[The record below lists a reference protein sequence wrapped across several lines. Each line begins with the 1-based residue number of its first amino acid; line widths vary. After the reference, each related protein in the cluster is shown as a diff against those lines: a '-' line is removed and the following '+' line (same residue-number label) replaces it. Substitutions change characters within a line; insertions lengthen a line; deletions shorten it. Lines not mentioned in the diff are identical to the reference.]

1 MESARKEYEEDP
13 NDEQWQGK
21 PFDEANYLFCP
32 INCTGVDPDVMIP
45 NVGMRAELNEFLSK
59 HPWAF
64 EVDPRKNFNQVKIWE

>member
-45 NVGMRAELNEFLSK
+45 NVGMRA
-59 HPWAF
+59 
-64 EVDPRKNFNQVKIWE
+64 